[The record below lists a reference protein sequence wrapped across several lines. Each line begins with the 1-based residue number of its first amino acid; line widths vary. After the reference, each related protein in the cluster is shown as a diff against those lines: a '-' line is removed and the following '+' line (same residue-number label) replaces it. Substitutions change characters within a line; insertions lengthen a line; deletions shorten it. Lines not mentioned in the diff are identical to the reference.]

1 MTVSERIIQ
10 DYLEKGLT
18 MADVPKE
25 LKYRLNDKGEMKI
38 YRYMVAHGLI
48 KENPP
53 EPEDKPEPKKPEPK
67 KPEPQQRPV
76 EQPKG
81 DNNTMNTY
89 LSEMRNALSSY
100 YTSAQALMTQKQKN
114 SEIYQAEVAEEQ
126 NRGIDAKLSQLYAD
140 TWKKLQDAQAAGI
153 AQAEKWGELDG
164 SKITDDIK
172 LLGGHFE
179 LKKPQVEALV
189 AKYRGNGTMM
199 EAILKFA
206 KDHGWVPAL
215 TIPTVAGKVEAWGLI
230 LDHAKTL
237 LDQATNP
244 PAVGWMVGA
253 SAAGAVKRQIDRFGT
268 SDVPESQMYA
278 AYQIVEQ

>member
-38 YRYMVAHGLI
+38 YRYMVEHGLI

-53 EPEDKPEPKKPEPK
+53 EPEEKPDPKKTEPKKPEL
-67 KPEPQQRPV
+67 QQRPV
-76 EQPKG
+76 EELKG
-81 DNNTMNTY
+81 VQNTMNIY

-164 SKITDDIK
+164 GKTTDDVK

-179 LKKPQVEALV
+179 LKKAQVEALV

-199 EAILKFA
+199 EAIGKYA
-206 KDHGWVPAL
+206 CEHGMDFL
-215 TIPTVAGKVEAWGLI
+215 NIPTVAGKVEAWGLI

-278 AYQIVEQ
+278 AYQMVEQ

>member
-38 YRYMVAHGLI
+38 YRYMVEHGLI

-53 EPEDKPEPKKPEPK
+53 EPEEKPEPKKTEPK

-81 DNNTMNTY
+81 DNNIMSTY

-140 TWKKLQDAQAAGI
+140 TWKKLQDTQAAGI

-164 SKITDDIK
+164 SKITDDLR

-179 LKKPQVEALV
+179 LKKPQVEAMV
-189 AKYRGNGTMM
+189 EKYRGNGTMM
-199 EAILKFA
+199 EAIGKYAREHNMGFLN
-206 KDHGWVPAL
+206 VPS
-215 TIPTVAGKVEAWGLI
+215 VAGKKEAWAFI

-278 AYQIVEQ
+278 AYQMVEQ

>member
-38 YRYMVAHGLI
+38 YRYMVEHGLI

-53 EPEDKPEPKKPEPK
+53 EPEEKPEPKKTEPK
-67 KPEPQQRPV
+67 KPELQQRPV
-76 EQPKG
+76 EELKG
-81 DNNTMNTY
+81 VQNTMNIY

-164 SKITDDIK
+164 GKTTDDVK

-179 LKKPQVEALV
+179 LKKAQVEALV
-189 AKYRGNGTMM
+189 AKYRGNGTMC
-199 EAILKFA
+199 EAIGKYACEHEMDFLN
-206 KDHGWVPAL
+206 
-215 TIPTVAGKVEAWGLI
+215 IPTVAGKVEAWGLI

-253 SAAGAVKRQIDRFGT
+253 SASGAVKRQIDRFGT

-278 AYQIVEQ
+278 AYQMVEQ